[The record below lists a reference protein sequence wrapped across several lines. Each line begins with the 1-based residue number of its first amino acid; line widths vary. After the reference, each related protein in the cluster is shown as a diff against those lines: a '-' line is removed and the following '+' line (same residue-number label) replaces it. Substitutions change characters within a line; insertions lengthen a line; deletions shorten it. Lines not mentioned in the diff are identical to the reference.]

1 MIMIC
6 NDDNELSYLSTLCEL
21 QLVGNEVETLFAH
34 INRFLS
40 LWEELNGN
48 NENYVRIGNTIF
60 YINCFVVCLI
70 KKEY

>member
-1 MIMIC
+1 
-6 NDDNELSYLSTLCEL
+6 
-21 QLVGNEVETLFAH
+21 VGNEVETLFAH

-48 NENYVRIGNTIF
+48 NESYVRIGNTIF
-60 YINCFVVCLI
+60 YITCFVVCLI